1 MFLTSLLRH
10 LFHRNVGPG
19 RSWKRHLFTYVQ
31 TLVYFVAF
39 KSAVTFTACYSS
51 YPWLG
56 EPGDISMRTFAPELT
71 STNKTVQGPFSSYH
85 PNRQKHS
92 LNNPTIAP
100 SVYDL
105 LRIPVNAK
113 HLPMGNSSSVA
124 NTIQSDFAMEFPHAS
139 AIQSGV
145 GRSIPGSAIYD
156 PVACN
161 RHGVHAFTDGLV
173 THFAT
178 PRPGLHVAA
187 HEAVHQL
194 QHSGDTKDA
203 GMGAERHA
211 HSVANLIVSGVSPL
225 SILGSGGKSVE
236 SAVRPYTVV
245 PAATQVASNQWRI
258 GSDARVADTGLLVT
272 SVTDNHVCYAEPSL
286 IQPANLILRAKQSG
300 VRLRAG
306 AAGPSG
312 PAPDGS
318 GVKSTVEVI
327 AQVQSAT
334 GGGEN
339 WTDCGR
345 MSRDVQGVTGT
356 DAPARGIFRDSIGTQ
371 RLTTSGVPT
380 NIRDEA
386 LVGAGLG
393 IDPVS
398 ALAAYN
404 AMSPSARDAFD
415 MAHGLN
421 RYAAPNV
428 GESFM
433 SVRDDARTPLGFNFH
448 WGGVIL
454 ISSGDRV
461 TFENFARPG
470 TLYDTQNLLWYF
482 DMYGPPTRVGQT
494 WNDRWAEG
502 PGREG
507 VGVGIPAHGSMT
519 IPTRTSADPSP
530 FISGT
535 DTLATGDLIT
545 RRAAATQEGER
556 MALDAELRTRWIK
569 VTVDIVSA
577 QENPD
582 DVYVRAEHGG
592 RSRETG
598 VLSMRTGDRNTFWI
612 RLASIMPVV
621 GPISVKVLDSDIIAD
636 DILSNMNLRNG
647 VVTDNRPWDG
657 AEYHTTAEFDR

>member
-1 MFLTSLLRH
+1 
-10 LFHRNVGPG
+10 
-19 RSWKRHLFTYVQ
+19 
-31 TLVYFVAF
+31 
-39 KSAVTFTACYSS
+39 
-51 YPWLG
+51 
-56 EPGDISMRTFAPELT
+56 MRTLALEP
-71 STNKTVQGPFSSYH
+71 SNTNKTNQRPFLSTN
-85 PNRQKHS
+85 PNSQKAF
-92 LNNPTIAP
+92 LKNPTAIP
-100 SVYDL
+100 SVYDFL
-105 LRIPVNAK
+105 SIPAQPKN
-113 HLPMGNSSSVA
+113 LPMGNSFPKRNTLPSS
-124 NTIQSDFAMEFPHAS
+124 FAMEFPHAS
-139 AIQSGV
+139 SIQSGV
-145 GRSIPGSAIYD
+145 GRTIPGSAIYD
-156 PVACN
+156 PDACN
-161 RHGVHAFTDGLV
+161 HRGVQAFTAGLL

-178 PRPGLHVAA
+178 PRPGLLIAA
-187 HEAVHQL
+187 HEAAHQY
-194 QHSGDTKDA
+194 QHSGHTKDA

-211 HSVANLIVSGVSPL
+211 HEVATRIVSGTSPL
-225 SILGSGGKSVE
+225 PLLGSRGRSIE
-236 SAVRPYTVV
+236 SAVRPYTEI
-245 PAATQVASNQWRI
+245 PTATQVASNQWRI

-306 AAGPSG
+306 VAGPSG

-318 GVKSTVEVI
+318 GIKSTVEVI

-334 GGGEN
+334 TSGEN

-345 MSRDVQGVTGT
+345 MSRDVQGVTGN
-356 DAPARGIFRDSIGTQ
+356 DVPARGIFRDSAGTE
-371 RLTTSGVPT
+371 RLTTPGVPT

-393 IDPVS
+393 TDPIS
-398 ALAAYN
+398 ARAAYN
-404 AMSPSARDAFD
+404 AMNSTNRETFD
-415 MAHGLN
+415 MDHGLN
-421 RYAAPNV
+421 RFAAPKV

-454 ISSGDRV
+454 VSSGDRV

-470 TLYDTQNLLWYF
+470 TSYGTQNQFWYF

-507 VGVGIPAHGSMT
+507 LGVGEPGHGSMT

-530 FISGT
+530 FTSGT
-535 DTLATGDLIT
+535 PAMTTADLIT
-545 RRAAATQEGER
+545 RRAAAVLQGEK

-598 VLSMRTGDRNTFWI
+598 ILSMRTGDRNTFW
-612 RLASIMPVV
+612 LPLSAIMPVV
-621 GPISVKVLDSDIIAD
+621 GTISVKVLDSDVLAD
-636 DILSNMNLRNG
+636 DILSNINLRNG
-647 VVTDNRPWDG
+647 VATDNRPWDG